1 MRVAPY
7 QAKLGEWSGRL
18 YADLLLP
25 GSEKDDDEVP
35 GYEAGVPEIELMQQ
49 PLAAKGDDGGNQND
63 GNRFRDQQRR
73 HGPELHDSGDKE
85 TALLGSEA
93 DTQDGGQD
101 VER

>member
-35 GYEAGVPEIELMQQ
+35 GYEADVPEIELMQ
-49 PLAAKGDDGGNQND
+49 
-63 GNRFRDQQRR
+63 
-73 HGPELHDSGDKE
+73 
-85 TALLGSEA
+85 
-93 DTQDGGQD
+93 
-101 VER
+101 